1 VFEAEVAALVD
12 DALSEGLK
20 LSKIQVG
27 EVRLYLM
34 IQTNSYT
41 SKLYILYLSGIRTV
55 LQLYCAMCHV
65 DLLCLNAMFAA

>member
-27 EVRLYLM
+27 EVSLCLL
-34 IQTNSYT
+34 IQTRSYT
-41 SKLYILYLSGIRTV
+41 CSCVYCIHRSTNICAV
-55 LQLYCAMCHV
+55 LQLYCALYYV
-65 DLLCLNAMFAA
+65 GLLCVSAM

>member
-27 EVRLYLM
+27 EV
-34 IQTNSYT
+34 
-41 SKLYILYLSGIRTV
+41 
-55 LQLYCAMCHV
+55 
-65 DLLCLNAMFAA
+65 CLKI